1 MDTHRDSFRKLL
13 STSKKIVVFT
23 GAGISTESGIADYRS
38 RGGQYHSYQPVTIQE
53 FLADEGKR
61 REYWAHKKEVF
72 AAMREARPNA
82 GHLAIARLETSGRM
96 RGVITQNIDGLHQQ
110 AGSTRVLEI
119 HGTNRE
125 SVCLSCGRIEDF
137 EIAYQRLC
145 AGEAIPLC
153 DSCGGLLKPNT
164 ISFGQEL
171 DARTLYTAFQWASE
185 CDLMVCAGS
194 TLVVEPAASL
204 PRRAREKGAKLVI
217 LNREPTPL
225 DPLAGLVLYGELGI
239 LLEAALP

>member
-1 MDTHRDSFRKLL
+1 MDPKLAAFQKLL
-13 STSKKIVVFT
+13 TAHRKIVVFT

-38 RGGQYHSYQPVTIQE
+38 RGGQYHSYRPITIQE
-53 FLADEGKR
+53 FLADEGRR

-82 GHLAIARLETSGRM
+82 GHLALARLETSGHM
-96 RGVITQNIDGLHQQ
+96 LGVITQNIDGLHQL

-153 DSCGGLLKPNT
+153 GVCGGLLKPNT

-225 DPLAGLVLYGELGI
+225 DPLAGLVLQGELGTI
-239 LLEAALP
+239 LTSAVG